1 MPLSEHE
8 QRLLEEMEK
17 QLHADPQFAD
27 SLRQVESAGRYST
40 RNIAIGLLI
49 AVGGLALVLV
59 GFSLSSMAVI
69 GIAVGVV
76 GFFLMCFGVYLAL
89 SKRGSAG
96 GESLGAE
103 GAGAASAKR
112 SSYLQRLEAEW
123 DERRRGE
130 NN

>member
-27 SLRQVESAGRYST
+27 SLRKAESAGRYST

-49 AVGGLALVLV
+49 AVAGLAVVLV
-59 GFSLSSMAVI
+59 GISLSSMAVI
-69 GIAVGVV
+69 GIVVGVL

-96 GESLGAE
+96 
-103 GAGAASAKR
+103 AGVGGSNGPAPASPKR
-112 SSYLQRLEAEW
+112 SSYLQRLEQEW
-123 DERRRGE
+123 EDRRKGE
-130 NN
+130 HN